1 MPLLIPIT
9 DPADPRIEAYRD
21 IRERDLVGRERMFVA
36 EGKVVVEKLVEASR
50 HRPASL
56 LIADKRVAGLT
67 AMLGRVGDDVPVY
80 VAAQAVIDAVAGF
93 PLHRGILAIG
103 RRMDDAGAD
112 ALLASLGEGA
122 ATVLLLSGIAN
133 HDNMGGILRNAAAFG
148 VDAVLLDADCCDPLY
163 RKAIR
168 VSVGAALLV
177 PMARLARGDDP
188 VALLGRHGFAGVAL
202 SPEGTTLLHEW
213 RPGQRNA
220 VVLGAEGPGLAPTL
234 IARMR
239 SLRIEMASGFD
250 SLNVATTSGIVLH
263 HIAAAGISRS
273 SA

>member
-133 HDNMGGILRNAAAFG
+133 HDNMGRIYPERRRLLR
-148 VDAVLLDADCCDPLY
+148 
-163 RKAIR
+163 
-168 VSVGAALLV
+168 S
-177 PMARLARGDDP
+177 
-188 VALLGRHGFAGVAL
+188 AL
-202 SPEGTTLLHEW
+202 SQGD
-213 RPGQRNA
+213 PGIGGRRA
-220 VVLGAEGPGLAPTL
+220 ARADDAIGA
-234 IARMR
+234 RR
-239 SLRIEMASGFD
+239 
-250 SLNVATTSGIVLH
+250 
-263 HIAAAGISRS
+263 
-273 SA
+273 